1 MTKSRENK
9 SNHGLQRWHR
19 ILIPKHKILIPKR
32 EETNKTSTGDCHG
45 LLPGESFHATA
56 QDKENTWSTVVSLS
70 WSGRLQNFFKSK
82 RLQFARTPHSSPP
95 LLFPDSVQGSLL
107 PSCLGQRCLKPSL
120 PAASLSPHSQSSS
133 LTSLP
138 PKSK

>member
-9 SNHGLQRWHR
+9 SNHGLQREHR

-32 EETNKTSTGDCHG
+32 EETNKTSTSDCHG

-56 QDKENTWSTVVSLS
+56 QDKENRWSTVVSLS

-82 RLQFARTPHSSPP
+82 RLQFAWQNFRE
-95 LLFPDSVQGSLL
+95 GI
-107 PSCLGQRCLKPSL
+107 
-120 PAASLSPHSQSSS
+120 AA
-133 LTSLP
+133 
-138 PKSK
+138 PK